1 MLASLG
7 QLDDRSVIALVA
19 IFLIILV
26 PQFIAAG
33 KSDRKNGR

>member
-1 MLASLG
+1 MLASIG
-7 QLDDRSVIALVA
+7 QLDDRALLGLLA
-19 IFLIILV
+19 IFLIIFV

>member
-7 QLDDRSVIALVA
+7 QLDDRAIIALVA
-19 IFLIILV
+19 IFLIIFV

-33 KSDRKNGR
+33 RNDRKNGR

>member
-7 QLDDRSVIALVA
+7 QLDDRAIVALVA
-19 IFLIILV
+19 IFLIIFV

-33 KSDRKNGR
+33 RNDRKNGR